1 MCVRYI
7 IMKDIRFK
15 RCAAWFTDW
24 LLSCFPCLLFTVLF
38 RSFFERPSFSD
49 GILWLFVLL
58 VLWIP
63 LSFIFRDVI
72 WKGRS
77 VGKRLFFLQ
86 VLDARTHEPA
96 SNKQKTLRK
105 VFFFLYPIDFF
116 ILLSSYRTI
125 GDQIA
130 HTIVVVEKG

>member
-1 MCVRYI
+1 
-7 IMKDIRFK
+7 MKDIRFK
-15 RCAAWFTDW
+15 RCAAWFVDW
-24 LLSCFPCLLFTVLF
+24 MLSCFPCLLFTILF
-38 RSFFERPSFSD
+38 MPFFERPSLNS
-49 GILWLFVLL
+49 GLVLLFVLF

-63 LSFIFRDVI
+63 ISFIFRDVI

-86 VLDARTHEPA
+86 VLDVRTHEPA
-96 SNKQKTLRK
+96 SAKQKVLRNL
-105 VFFFLYPIDFF
+105 FLFLYPIDFF

-130 HTIVVVEKG
+130 HTIVVAEKN

>member
-1 MCVRYI
+1 
-7 IMKDIRFK
+7 MKDIRFR
-15 RCAAWFTDW
+15 RCAAWFVDW
-24 LLSCFPCLLFTVLF
+24 ILSCFPCLLFTIVFMPLF
-38 RSFFERPSFSD
+38 KRPSFSD
-49 GILWLFVLL
+49 GILWLFVVF

-86 VLDARTHEPA
+86 VLDARTQKPA
-96 SNKQKTLRK
+96 SAKQKVLRNL
-105 VFFFLYPIDFF
+105 FLFLYPIDFF
-116 ILLSSYRTI
+116 VLLSSYRTI

-130 HTIVVVEKG
+130 HTMVVAKKT

>member
-1 MCVRYI
+1 
-7 IMKDIRFK
+7 MKDIRFR
-15 RCAAWFTDW
+15 RCAAWFVDW
-24 LLSCFPCLLFTVLF
+24 ILSCFPCLLFTIVFMPLF
-38 RSFFERPSFSD
+38 KRPSFSN
-49 GILWLFVLL
+49 GILWLFVVF

-86 VLDARTHEPA
+86 VLDARTQKPA
-96 SNKQKTLRK
+96 SAKQKVLRNL
-105 VFFFLYPIDFF
+105 FLFLYPIDFF
-116 ILLSSYRTI
+116 VLLSSYRTI

-130 HTIVVVEKG
+130 HTMVVTKKT